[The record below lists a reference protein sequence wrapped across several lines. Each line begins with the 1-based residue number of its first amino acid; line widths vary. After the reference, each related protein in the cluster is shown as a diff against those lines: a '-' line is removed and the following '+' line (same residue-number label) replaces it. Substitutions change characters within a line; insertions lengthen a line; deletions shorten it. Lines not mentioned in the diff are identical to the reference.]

1 MSAAV
6 KTLEQAQARVLEL
19 RKVIDRASRQYYVLD
34 QPEITDA
41 EYDALFRELVE
52 LETQYPELIT
62 PDSPTQRVGGPP
74 SDAFGKVTHRTPM
87 LSLTDAFDHD
97 EVRQFDKRVRRAL
110 GDVKVE
116 YVTELKVD
124 GLAIS
129 LLYDGGRYTVGATR
143 GDGSVGE
150 DVTPNVKT
158 IPSVPL
164 SVTIPKEFPT
174 AFEVRGEVY
183 MPKRSFKRLNAQ
195 LATDDVAQDSILHRL
210 AYEND

>member
-1 MSAAV
+1 MVATASIPAAAH
-6 KTLEQAQARVLEL
+6 KRASEL
-19 RKVIDRASRQYYVLD
+19 RELVEYHGQRYYVLD
-34 QPEITDA
+34 APEITDA

-110 GDVKVE
+110 GGVKGE

-124 GLAIS
+124 GLGIS
-129 LLYDGGRYTVGATR
+129 LLYDGGR
-143 GDGSVGE
+143 
-150 DVTPNVKT
+150 
-158 IPSVPL
+158 
-164 SVTIPKEFPT
+164 
-174 AFEVRGEVY
+174 
-183 MPKRSFKRLNAQ
+183 
-195 LATDDVAQDSILHRL
+195 
-210 AYEND
+210 